1 MPNSI
6 LGPVLTTTDSRL
18 GKCPQPGRGRWL
30 AVNEG
35 AGSALPLRWVFRLLQ
50 KKTTTNRDKSL
61 DLGKLS
67 LDLTLFMT
75 VLTEI
80 TY

>member
-1 MPNSI
+1 M
-6 LGPVLTTTDSRL
+6 
-18 GKCPQPGRGRWL
+18 
-30 AVNEG
+30 NEG